1 MPQPNFKS
9 RQIGFALRQLEA
21 AGKPISGP
29 EAWHLPTPVPIRMC
43 TFSAS
48 ALVVNRRPAFAAL
61 LAVTFIGE

>member
-29 EAWHLPTPVPIRMC
+29 AAWHLPTHAPIRMC
-43 TFSAS
+43 IFSAFT
-48 ALVVNRRPAFAAL
+48 LVVNRRPAFAAL
-61 LAVTFIGE
+61 PAVTFIGE